1 MIVDMNIL
9 VPFSLGKVL
18 FCAISK
24 GIPCGEQIASQ
35 NGHLLALC
43 VRSLGV
49 HPGET
54 SEVGSLS
61 ETGQQ

>member
-24 GIPCGEQIASQ
+24 GIPCDEQIASKKWPYMQ
-35 NGHLLALC
+35 VKMAIYSHWVSGL
-43 VRSLGV
+43 
-49 HPGET
+49 
-54 SEVGSLS
+54 
-61 ETGQQ
+61 